1 MGKVVVLV
9 KPILLALLAS
19 KEVKQ
24 LVVLL
29 LEKYSKTTDNDVD
42 DYVVDIV
49 RKKLLG

>member
-9 KPILLALLAS
+9 KPILLALLGS

>member
-1 MGKVVVLV
+1 MGKVVVLI

-19 KEVKQ
+19 TEVKQ